1 MSYNGSSS
9 VAFVEG
15 LKCTLR
21 VETFAK
27 IIFCEEK
34 KIANL
39 RHVRNIKNF
48 AKGKFFT
55 FIPWKNLW
63 MIKQG

>member
-15 LKCTLR
+15 LKYTLR

-27 IIFCEEK
+27 IIFSEEK
-34 KIANL
+34 KIA
-39 RHVRNIKNF
+39 
-48 AKGKFFT
+48 
-55 FIPWKNLW
+55 
-63 MIKQG
+63 